1 MLLFLLYNRLKHLR
15 SIPNKKMGSDN
26 DYTANPDMP
35 YDLRQTYAMGI
46 LTPILLLIEEHRNK
60 NEFMQWYDVMTM
72 SLHTNI
78 NQKLDEDERKEY
90 EEVNKRIVEVLN
102 KYPDAFSCRDKTPMH
117 VSIVKQALKDLE
129 MWLKDKMQK
138 HGLFGS
144 GYFDDEDSL

>member
-1 MLLFLLYNRLKHLR
+1 M
-15 SIPNKKMGSDN
+15 SDDN
-26 DYTANPDMP
+26 YTSNPDMP

-78 NQKLDEDERKEY
+78 NQKLDDDERKEY
-90 EEVNKRIVEVLN
+90 TEINKKTVEVLN
-102 KYPDAFSCRDKTPMH
+102 KHPNVFSGKDRTPLS
-117 VSIVKQALKDLE
+117 VSIVKQALKELE
-129 MWLKDKMQK
+129 MWLKDKMQS